1 MFAEYMYG
9 VLSKPRNDNFQITD
23 LLQLSHKERESR
35 LLCRRALRRR
45 ADWKKVHGSH
55 QNSRLMVYTKIE
67 GILLKRQVQDAILFY
82 RLVKKDRIRIFN
94 SYTENLPSRG
104 FVCGAAR

>member
-1 MFAEYMYG
+1 MFAEYVCG
-9 VLSKPRNDNFQITD
+9 LFSKAENDNFQITD

-45 ADWKKVHGSH
+45 ADWKKTHGSH
-55 QNSRLMVYTKIE
+55 DNSRLMVYTKIE
-67 GILLKRQVQDAILFY
+67 GIFLKRQVQDAILFY
-82 RLVKKDRIRIFN
+82 RLVKKDRIRLFN
-94 SYTENLPSRG
+94 SYMENLPSRG